1 MSTRIT
7 ETLIQFGS
15 EGYRDFS
22 ERCRAGDLEFFTVQF
37 PVSFHSSASLPTVVV
52 TASDHGL
59 PRFNGHK
66 IVPAVG
72 VVQDVT
78 YTGFR
83 LAAWNTGGFRGPA
96 GFNWMAVQELPGKQ
110 QPAVDLRA
118 GVVQPRSFAKSGYEE
133 WVLSYR
139 PFSHAQ
145 TSFATATNL
154 YGTPRRNAAVVGIAT
169 DEHLSGFYL
178 HGRNTDADAGDCAFY
193 YVSVGRGEKGS
204 TTQPVWIETGGT
216 GIGHRN
222 AGAWEVEEV
231 MFKDPFLTPPV
242 VLMSAADS
250 PGADPYRAAP
260 TVGIARYVTTHG
272 FTLASRN
279 AGCKRG
285 VAGLHWVAFGCAQ
298 HCTA

>member
-72 VVQDVT
+72 VVQDIS

-96 GFNWMAVQELPGKQ
+96 GFNWMAVQDLPGKQ

-118 GVVQPRSFAKSGYEE
+118 GVVQPRSFGNNGHEGAQEVRERQRTNGVRRPPRSRRGGCFLGVRAKARVQRKHKPSETA
-133 WVLSYR
+133 S
-139 PFSHAQ
+139 SHIWSA
-145 TSFATATNL
+145 
-154 YGTPRRNAAVVGIAT
+154 PR
-169 DEHLSGFYL
+169 
-178 HGRNTDADAGDCAFY
+178 
-193 YVSVGRGEKGS
+193 
-204 TTQPVWIETGGT
+204 W
-216 GIGHRN
+216 
-222 AGAWEVEEV
+222 
-231 MFKDPFLTPPV
+231 
-242 VLMSAADS
+242 
-250 PGADPYRAAP
+250 
-260 TVGIARYVTTHG
+260 
-272 FTLASRN
+272 
-279 AGCKRG
+279 KRKS
-285 VAGLHWVAFGCAQ
+285 LFG
-298 HCTA
+298 